1 MKYVPRD
8 IEEKLLGL
16 LQAFP
21 CLVLTGPR
29 QTGKST
35 LLTHLLPDYRYV
47 TLDDP
52 LQREQALSDP
62 RFFLDSLGE
71 RAIID
76 EIQYAPSLLS
86 YVKMIVD
93 SNRDQRGLFVFTGS
107 QQFAMIR
114 NLGETLAGRIALLE
128 LLPFGIAEK
137 RRALDLP
144 DTLSAFAHAALTGSY
159 PEPALYPMAD
169 IHAWYSS
176 YLQTYLERDIRT
188 IYNIGNLRDFQRFLQ
203 LLAARCA
210 QQLNLSEYSRELG
223 VAVPTIKNW
232 LSILEASRIVY
243 LLPPYH
249 ANLGKRIVKAPK
261 LYFLDIG
268 LVAHLTGIRGR
279 ELLLKGPLAGPLFE
293 NFCIQETVKIYLH
306 RGERP
311 PLFYLRTAAGL
322 EVDLL
327 VERTFGK
334 VVPVEIKLNKTPSAS
349 LASSLTEVCK
359 GFPPA
364 HRTATDSAV
373 TGGSHR
379 RTHSRGQG
387 RFPGRLSAV
396 AHIGERRGVMNDPEG
411 SACLSLVESAA
422 SRECRIQTATGSAVV
437 VA

>member
-1 MKYVPRD
+1 MKYIKRD
-8 IEEKLLGL
+8 VEEKLLSL
-16 LQAFP
+16 LEAFP

-35 LLTHLLPDYRYV
+35 LLTHLLPGYRYA

-52 LQREQALSDP
+52 LLREQALSDP

-76 EIQYAPSLLS
+76 EIQYAPGLLS
-86 YVKMIVD
+86 YVKIIVD
-93 SNRDQRGLFVFTGS
+93 SNRDKRGLFVFTGS

-128 LLPFGIAEK
+128 LLPFGIGEK
-137 RRALDLP
+137 KRALDLP
-144 DTLSAFAHAALTGSY
+144 DTLSAFTHAALTGSY

-169 IHAWYSS
+169 THAWYAS

-210 QQLNLSEYSRELG
+210 QQLNLSEYSRQLG
-223 VAVPTIKNW
+223 VSMPTVKNW

-268 LVAHLTGIRGR
+268 LVAHMTGIRDP
-279 ELLLKGPLAGPLFE
+279 EILLRGPLAGPLFE
-293 NFCIQETVKIYLH
+293 NFCIQETVKIFLH
-306 RGERP
+306 SGERP

-327 VERTFGK
+327 VERSLGK
-334 VVPVEIKLNKTPSAS
+334 VVPVEIKLNKTLSAS
-349 LASSLTEVCK
+349 LASSLTRFTKAFSQFTVQEAILLSLADGTVPLTREVK
-359 GFPPA
+359 AVSLDDYLAGLKSSPRISSISRSRPVT
-364 HRTATDSAV
+364 RT
-373 TGGSHR
+373 
-379 RTHSRGQG
+379 SRG
-387 RFPGRLSAV
+387 P
-396 AHIGERRGVMNDPEG
+396 
-411 SACLSLVESAA
+411 
-422 SRECRIQTATGSAVV
+422 
-437 VA
+437 

>member
-1 MKYVPRD
+1 MKYVRRD

-169 IHAWYSS
+169 IHAWCSS

-188 IYNIGNLRDFQRFLQ
+188 IYNIGNLRDFQGFLQ

-223 VAVPTIKNW
+223 VSVPTIKNW

-243 LLPPYH
+243 LLPPYY

-349 LASSLTEVCK
+349 LASSLLK
-359 GFPPA
+359 FAKAFPQL
-364 HRTATDSAV
+364 TA
-373 TGGSHR
+373 
-379 RTHSRGQG
+379 QQ
-387 RFPGRLSAV
+387 PIL
-396 AHIGERRGVMNDPEG
+396 
-411 SACLSLVESAA
+411 LSLADRTVALTRDARAVSLDDYILWLTSENT
-422 SRECRIQTATGSAVV
+422 TA
-437 VA
+437 